1 MQIQFL
7 IWQKGRDVQ
16 TKLDKLNEESLKLK
30 EGALVFSGKSAG
42 DITKAIK
49 EERINR
55 IERISTLGK
64 ENIIAP

>member
-1 MQIQFL
+1 M
-7 IWQKGRDVQ
+7 Q
-16 TKLDKLNEESLKLK
+16 TKSDKLNEESLKLK

-55 IERISTLGK
+55 IERISALGK
-64 ENIIAP
+64 ENITSHHNSLRSFKKT

>member
-1 MQIQFL
+1 M
-7 IWQKGRDVQ
+7 Q
-16 TKLDKLNEESLKLK
+16 TKSDKLNEESLKLK

-55 IERISTLGK
+55 IERISTQWEREHHLTITHL
-64 ENIIAP
+64 EV

>member
-1 MQIQFL
+1 
-7 IWQKGRDVQ
+7 VQ

-64 ENIIAP
+64 ENIISP